1 MDSMFTLGVVLS
13 AKDMLS
19 PVVGKAGQSVSKLA
33 TKIQAV
39 SGKMAILG
47 TASYG
52 VGRAML
58 SPVSDTINA
67 YQDLAKVQ
75 GDIAS
80 LGIGAKGIDTITNS
94 AKEFSNQFAGVTAN
108 EFVAASYD
116 IKSGISSLT
125 DEGVAKFTKLSA
137 MTARATKSSAGEMTK
152 LFALGYG
159 IFKNSNETDFDF
171 GERMS
176 AQVSLAVQ
184 AFRTDGSD
192 LTLGIS
198 NIGAQAKKMGVS
210 LSEEL
215 AIIGNAKGAFNSASE
230 AATGYRAFLDGAANA
245 QDKLGLTFTDAEGKM
260 LPMVDILAKIKEK
273 YGDNLGSLA
282 AQKELKNA
290 FGSSEAVKIVNALID
305 KTDALTKSKKELNAA
320 TLENAE
326 AMAKSRNKGHEFDIL
341 NHQITNLSST
351 IGSVFAPVASKM
363 ASVIGSVIKS
373 VQSFTREHKTA
384 TKVIAYA
391 AAGLGTLLTVAG
403 AVLIPIS
410 AIGMALPAM
419 AVGFSAVSVAAK
431 FMGVAIKGAFGPIG
445 IGIAIVAGL
454 ATLIYENWEPISKWF
469 ISMWNGFKSMLS
481 SVWSYMKK
489 AFSWSPLGLVIK
501 GYGAMFD
508 WLSSKFEWFR
518 KAAQTMGNIGSSIA
532 GFFGFGGDDKKI
544 SVSKSS
550 TTQIQPA
557 AMTKASPS
565 RNSSVNNV
573 NKKLSANSNYAI
585 NVNVQSGD
593 PKEIA
598 HHVKRAVHEMEA
610 NKRNRSFNDEEI

>member
-273 YGDNLGSLA
+273 YGKIIFKKYSTLVSEGISLSTIL
-282 AQKELKNA
+282 KEDRLVLTEHKKADGNNYVYNSKLFNRSWFNKNI
-290 FGSSEAVKIVNALID
+290 KQIKTALNNG
-305 KTDALTKSKKELNAA
+305 T
-320 TLENAE
+320 TLENIKFSEKRKSFKEYKKILQETTQKHAE
-326 AMAKSRNKGHEFDIL
+326 HLYYKKVGKQWVKDNLNFVLENDLNRLKNISFDENILDNTPLDELDMKFERFLSYANLPYIKKFVEEFKRSNFIL
-341 NHQITNLSST
+341 DNDF
-351 IGSVFAPVASKM
+351 V
-363 ASVIGSVIKS
+363 
-373 VQSFTREHKTA
+373 
-384 TKVIAYA
+384 
-391 AAGLGTLLTVAG
+391 LL
-403 AVLIPIS
+403 
-410 AIGMALPAM
+410 
-419 AVGFSAVSVAAK
+419 K
-431 FMGVAIKGAFGPIG
+431 
-445 IGIAIVAGL
+445 
-454 ATLIYENWEPISKWF
+454 
-469 ISMWNGFKSMLS
+469 ISMC
-481 SVWSYMKK
+481 
-489 AFSWSPLGLVIK
+489 P
-501 GYGAMFD
+501 
-508 WLSSKFEWFR
+508 
-518 KAAQTMGNIGSSIA
+518 
-532 GFFGFGGDDKKI
+532 
-544 SVSKSS
+544 
-550 TTQIQPA
+550 
-557 AMTKASPS
+557 
-565 RNSSVNNV
+565 
-573 NKKLSANSNYAI
+573 
-585 NVNVQSGD
+585 
-593 PKEIA
+593 
-598 HHVKRAVHEMEA
+598 
-610 NKRNRSFNDEEI
+610 